1 MTNTFRDI
9 GRLILKPY
17 VMVVMLSFIA
27 LSMITIETV
36 GYLVWRRFPLPLLVI
51 ATAFIWVGIGKAI
64 NQPQLSKIVEG
75 MSVGLCAFGALILI
89 GAFLDA
95 FLWADTGYLAFGGAV
110 ALWGWIAFES
120 YRGAQILKEMPEEN
134 KVKVTMST
142 AEIITQ
148 MTETQHRIER
158 VVADSTRILKETQL
172 KFG

>member
-1 MTNTFRDI
+1 MI
-9 GRLILKPY
+9 GTISELKRLIQKPPILIGCIS
-17 VMVVMLSFIA
+17 VVA
-27 LSMITIETV
+27 LSVVAIETV